1 MPRRSPSAT
10 PCSPSLDQFLST
22 ELQGQGFDRIGPNGY
37 ARGVEEDP
45 FDVAPVRQSDELT
58 LSLDGWEG
66 PLDLLLS
73 LARAQ
78 KVDLAQISILA
89 LVEQYLEY
97 LNQARALKLEIAA
110 DYLVMAAW
118 LAYLKSCLLL
128 PKDPEQ
134 DPSPE
139 EIALRLQMRL
149 QRLDA
154 MREAGAR
161 LLGRDRIGRDVFVR
175 GAPEGLRLVRTAAW
189 QVRDFD
195 LFAAYGVVRART
207 APAMHVVHARSVM
220 TLEEAIERVGRM
232 IGTAL
237 DWTFLET
244 FLPPSQD
251 PRFRR
256 SALASSFLAM
266 LELARRGRL
275 EFAQD
280 EPFSAIKLKAAA

>member
-1 MPRRSPSAT
+1 
-10 PCSPSLDQFLST
+10 
-22 ELQGQGFDRIGPNGY
+22 
-37 ARGVEEDP
+37 VEEDFEERP
-45 FDVAPVRQSDELT
+45 LRQSDELT
-58 LSLDGWEG
+58 LALDGWEG
-66 PLDLLLS
+66 PLDLLLN

-78 KVDLAQISILA
+78 KVDLAQISILQ
-89 LVEQYLEY
+89 LVEQYLAY

-161 LLGRDRIGRDVFVR
+161 LLGRDRIGRDVFLR
-175 GAPEGLRLVRTAAW
+175 GAPEGLRLIRKASW

-207 APAMHVVHARSVM
+207 QPAMHVVHARAVM
-220 TLEEAIERVGRM
+220 TLEEALDRVGRM
-232 IGTAL
+232 IGQAL
-237 DWTFLET
+237 DWTFLES
-244 FLPPSQD
+244 FLPSTQD
-251 PRFRR
+251 PQFRK
-256 SALASSFLAM
+256 SALASSFLAI
-266 LELARRGRL
+266 LELAKRGRL
-275 EFAQD
+275 QFVQD
-280 EPFSAIKLKAAA
+280 EAFAPIQVKAA

>member
-1 MPRRSPSAT
+1 M
-10 PCSPSLDQFLST
+10 
-22 ELQGQGFDRIGPNGY
+22 
-37 ARGVEEDP
+37 EEDFEERP
-45 FDVAPVRQSDELT
+45 FRQSDELNLT
-58 LSLDGWEG
+58 LDGWEG
-66 PLDLLLS
+66 PLDLLLT

-78 KVDLAQISILA
+78 KVDLTQISILQ
-89 LVEQYLEY
+89 LVEQYLAY
-97 LNQARALKLEIAA
+97 LAEARALKLEIAA

-139 EIALRLQMRL
+139 EIALRLQLRL

-175 GAPEGLRLVRTAAW
+175 GAPEGLRLVRKAAW

-195 LFAAYGVVRART
+195 LFAAYGAVRART

-220 TLEEAIERVGRM
+220 TLEEALERIARL
-232 IGTAL
+232 IGIAL

-244 FLPPSQD
+244 FLPSTHD
-251 PRFRR
+251 PQFRR
-256 SALASSFLAM
+256 SCLASSFLAA

-275 EFAQD
+275 EIAQD
-280 EPFSAIKLKAAA
+280 DAFAPIRLKRAA

>member
-1 MPRRSPSAT
+1 METDIEFDT
-10 PCSPSLDQFLST
+10 PP
-22 ELQGQGFDRIGPNGY
+22 I
-37 ARGVEEDP
+37 
-45 FDVAPVRQSDELT
+45 RQSDELT
-58 LSLDGWEG
+58 LNLDGWEG

-89 LVEQYLEY
+89 LVEQYLAY
-97 LNQARALKLEIAA
+97 LAEARALRLEIAA

-128 PKDPEQ
+128 PRDSEA

-161 LLGRDRIGRDVFVR
+161 LLGRDRVGRDVFLR
-175 GAPEGLRLVRTAAW
+175 GAPEGLRLVRKAAW
-189 QVRDFD
+189 RVRDFD

-207 APAMHVVHARSVM
+207 QPAMHVVHARSVM
-220 TLEEAIERVGRM
+220 TLDEALERVGRM
-232 IGTAL
+232 IGMAL
-237 DWTFLET
+237 EWTFLEV

-251 PRFRR
+251 PQFRR
-256 SALASSFLAM
+256 SSLASSFLAA
-266 LELARRGRL
+266 LELARLGQL
-275 EFAQD
+275 EIEQD
-280 EPFSAIKLKAAA
+280 EPFAPLKVKVA

>member
-1 MPRRSPSAT
+1 M
-10 PCSPSLDQFLST
+10 
-22 ELQGQGFDRIGPNGY
+22 
-37 ARGVEEDP
+37 EED
-45 FDVAPVRQSDELT
+45 FEERPVRQSDELT
-58 LSLDGWEG
+58 LALDGWEG
-66 PLDLLLS
+66 PLDLLLN

-78 KVDLAQISILA
+78 KVDLAQISILQ
-89 LVEQYLEY
+89 LVEQYLAY
-97 LNQARALKLEIAA
+97 LSEARALKLEIAA

-161 LLGRDRIGRDVFVR
+161 LLGRDRVGRDVFLR
-175 GAPEGLRLVRTAAW
+175 GAPEGLRLIRKAAW

-207 APAMHVVHARSVM
+207 QPAMHVVHARSVM
-220 TLEEAIERVGRM
+220 TLEEALDRVGRM
-232 IGTAL
+232 IGEAL
-237 DWTFLET
+237 DWTFLES
-244 FLPPSQD
+244 FLPSTQD
-251 PRFRR
+251 PQLRK
-256 SALASSFLAM
+256 SALASSFLAI
-266 LELARRGRL
+266 LELAKRGRL
-275 EFAQD
+275 HFLQD
-280 EPFSAIKLKAAA
+280 EAFAPIQVKAA

>member
-1 MPRRSPSAT
+1 LWYH
-10 PCSPSLDQFLST
+10 C
-22 ELQGQGFDRIGPNGY
+22 
-37 ARGVEEDP
+37 GVEEE
-45 FDVAPVRQSDELT
+45 FDERPIRQSDELT
-58 LSLDGWEG
+58 LNLDGWEG

-78 KVDLAQISILA
+78 KVDLAQISILQ
-89 LVEQYLEY
+89 LVEQYLAY
-97 LNQARALKLEIAA
+97 LGEARALKLEIAA

-161 LLGRDRIGRDVFVR
+161 LLGRDRIGRDVFLR
-175 GAPEGLRLVRTAAW
+175 AAPEGLRLVRKAAW

-207 APAMHVVHARSVM
+207 QPAMHVVHARAVM
-220 TLEEAIERVGRM
+220 TLEEAIDRVSKM
-232 IGTAL
+232 IGMAL
-237 DWTFLET
+237 EWTFLES
-244 FLPPSQD
+244 FLPQSQD
-251 PRFRR
+251 PQFRK
-256 SALASSFLAM
+256 SALASSFLAA

-275 EFAQD
+275 EIAQD
-280 EPFSAIKLKAAA
+280 EAFSPIKLKAA